1 MIWPVGWRICKMMK
15 MNNEIVSVVTSV
27 GEFVGK
33 FIADSPEGITIEDPR
48 MIVHNQ
54 QGMGFAKGVSMAGVE
69 EPKKVTFNNA
79 QIVVVSEV
87 NPAVEKAWR
96 QFTSGIVL

>member
-1 MIWPVGWRICKMMK
+1 MMK
-15 MNNEIVSVVTSV
+15 KNDVVTVVTSV

-33 FIADSPEGITIEDPR
+33 FVSDSPEGVTIDDPR
-48 MIVHNQ
+48 MIVHSQ

-69 EPKKVTFNNA
+69 DPKQVTFGA
-79 QIVVVSEV
+79 GQIVAVMEI

-96 QFTSGIVL
+96 EFTSGIVI

>member
-1 MIWPVGWRICKMMK
+1 MMIKKNDV
-15 MNNEIVSVVTSV
+15 VSVVTNV

-33 FIADSPEGITIEDPR
+33 FVADTPEGVTLGDPR

-54 QGMGFAKGVSMAGVE
+54 QGMGFAKGVSMAGLE
-69 EPKKVTFNNA
+69 EPDEATFYNSN
-79 QIVVVSEV
+79 VVVVMAV

-96 QFTSGIVL
+96 EFTSGIVI

>member
-1 MIWPVGWRICKMMK
+1 MMIKK
-15 MNNEIVSVVTSV
+15 NDIVSVVTNV

-33 FIADSPEGITIEDPR
+33 FVSDTSEGVTLEDPR

-69 EPKKVTFNNA
+69 EPKQATFYNSN
-79 QIVVVSEV
+79 VVVVMEV

-96 QFTSGIVL
+96 EFTSGIVI

>member
-1 MIWPVGWRICKMMK
+1 MMK
-15 MNNEIVSVVTSV
+15 KNDVVSVVTNV

-33 FIADSPEGITIEDPR
+33 FVADTPEGVTLADPR

-69 EPKKVTFNNA
+69 EPNEATFYNSN
-79 QIVVVSEV
+79 VVVVMAV

-96 QFTSGIVL
+96 EFTSGIVI